1 MEKDNKSRKTEK
13 LEKIAMF
20 VGIFIAAYCVMNAM
34 IPGVILGI
42 GFIVLAVVLAERRT
56 KKNKDE

>member
-13 LEKIAMF
+13 LEKVAMF
-20 VGIFIAAYCVMNAM
+20 VGIFIAAYCVMNTM

-56 KKNKDE
+56 KKK